1 MHNIIQSLDQL
12 ITSSIQANKLGNNI
26 QALEYFKKFEIKKN
40 EAIKIAKEAAQKG
53 DVKLV
58 DEILG
63 CIDKLKDYSHKVA
76 FLLQ

>member
-40 EAIKIAKEAAQKG
+40 EAIKITKSCSQR
-53 DVKLV
+53 
-58 DEILG
+58 
-63 CIDKLKDYSHKVA
+63 
-76 FLLQ
+76 